1 MFAVGAI
8 WEAAKSFVS
17 ERSIAFWGSLAS
29 VVVLALLVHLEWV
42 SPYLRTFRLKRPVK
56 AHFTIRQVPGSDI
69 EPHHVGRLVLPSHK
83 EVEVEVGIHALTNFR
98 ASEVIFGCKGDE
110 EVKPA
115 VTGRARQFVK
125 TGNLPE
131 PVYYIDHADWCHAVV
146 NRDYN
151 KGTHH
156 VMGFQVRT
164 RDEGLF
170 EAVLSFVTDEIE
182 GNYDRLEILV
192 EDRPHTVMYCHAKE
206 HGRYCWINPA
216 TVVAPKRV
224 RRRAPAKSAHGRKG
238 PP

>member
-1 MFAVGAI
+1 VDETLPAD
-8 WEAAKSFVS
+8 
-17 ERSIAFWGSLAS
+17 R
-29 VVVLALLVHLEWV
+29 
-42 SPYLRTFRLKRPVK
+42 RLKRPVK

-98 ASEVIFGCKGDE
+98 ASEVIFGCKGNE
-110 EVKPA
+110 EIKPA

-131 PVYYIDHADWCHAVV
+131 PVYYIDHADWCHAIV

-170 EAVLSFVTDEIE
+170 KALLSFVTDEIE
-182 GNYDRLEILV
+182 GNYDGLEILV
-192 EDRPHTVMYCHAKE
+192 EDRPHTVMYCRAKE
-206 HGRYCWINPA
+206 HVVIAGSIRYSHASKTCA
-216 TVVAPKRV
+216 TTPTTQECSRKKRASLGNYLTRLIV
-224 RRRAPAKSAHGRKG
+224 LGDTP
-238 PP
+238 

>member
-1 MFAVGAI
+1 MGSGEILFQRAI
-8 WEAAKSFVS
+8 NRLLGFTRLGSGS
-17 ERSIAFWGSLAS
+17 RSSG
-29 VVVLALLVHLEWV
+29 
-42 SPYLRTFRLKRPVK
+42 PLRVDETLPADRRLKRPVK

-98 ASEVIFGCKGDE
+98 ASEVIFGCKGNE
-110 EVKPA
+110 EIKPA

-131 PVYYIDHADWCHAVV
+131 PVYYIDHADWCHAIV

-170 EAVLSFVTDEIE
+170 KALLSFVTDEIE
-182 GNYDRLEILV
+182 GNYDGLEILV
-192 EDRPHTVMYCHAKE
+192 EDRPHTVMYCRAKE
-206 HGRYCWINPA
+206 HGRHCRINPA
-216 TVVAPKRV
+216 TVMPPKRV
-224 RRRAPAKSAHGRKG
+224 RRRPPPKSAHVRKG